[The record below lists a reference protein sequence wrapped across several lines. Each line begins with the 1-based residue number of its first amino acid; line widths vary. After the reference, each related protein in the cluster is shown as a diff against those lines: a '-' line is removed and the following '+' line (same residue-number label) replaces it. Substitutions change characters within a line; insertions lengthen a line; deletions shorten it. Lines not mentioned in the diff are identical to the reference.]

1 MQHDPQSLLTSR
13 SRLATVGFPWI
24 APSWFIGR
32 PVPAHRS
39 ADFGEALAANKKA
52 ANKKLEGLAALPI
65 PPLLWPIY

>member
-13 SRLATVGFPWI
+13 SRLATVGFPWS

-32 PVPAHRS
+32 PVPAHRP
-39 ADFGEALAANKKA
+39 ADFGEALAANKE
-52 ANKKLEGLAALPI
+52 LEGLAALPI